1 MNLMN
6 IFKKIIIN
14 PFSVLIIFLFFSTS
28 VFSQDDLFQ
37 ILDEES
43 EKSKTE
49 LLPKRMIFTQRILWG
64 EKGLMRKIKW
74 SPLNIE
80 QREKE
85 LRIRRKMLKAHQA
98 IGFVTLA
105 GFIAQGIIGVQLY
118 NGNYSNYKFHKTVGH
133 LTSISYFTGASL
145 SLFSP
150 PPLINKKIKGFSS
163 AKAHKYLA
171 TVHFSSMVMTNI
183 FSNSNRKLHKLSAY
197 TAFGSYAAAI
207 LVFKF

>member
-1 MNLMN
+1 MN

-49 LLPKRMIFTQRILWG
+49 LLPKRMIFTKRILWG

-85 LRIRRKMLKAHQA
+85 LRIRRKMLKTHQI

-105 GFIAQGIIGVQLY
+105 GFLAQG
-118 NGNYSNYKFHKTVGH
+118 NYWCPIV
-133 LTSISYFTGASL
+133 
-145 SLFSP
+145 
-150 PPLINKKIKGFSS
+150 
-163 AKAHKYLA
+163 
-171 TVHFSSMVMTNI
+171 
-183 FSNSNRKLHKLSAY
+183 
-197 TAFGSYAAAI
+197 
-207 LVFKF
+207 

>member
-1 MNLMN
+1 MN

-133 LTSISYFTGASL
+133 LTSISYFSGAGL

-171 TVHFSSMVMTNI
+171 TVHFSSMIMTNI

>member
-1 MNLMN
+1 MN

-133 LTSISYFTGASL
+133 LTSISYFTGAGL

-171 TVHFSSMVMTNI
+171 TVHFSSMIMTNI

-197 TAFGSYAAAI
+197 TAFGSYAVAI

>member
-1 MNLMN
+1 MN
-6 IFKKIIIN
+6 IFKKIIIDH
-14 PFSVLIIFLFFSTS
+14 FSVLIIFLFFSTS

-133 LTSISYFTGASL
+133 LTSISYFTGAGL

-171 TVHFSSMVMTNI
+171 TIHFSSMIMTNI

>member
-1 MNLMN
+1 MN

-85 LRIRRKMLKAHQA
+85 LRIRRKMLKAHKA
-98 IGFVTLA
+98 IDFVTLA
-105 GFIAQGIIGVQLY
+105 VFIAQGIIGVQLY

-133 LTSISYFTGASL
+133 LTSISYFTGAGL

-171 TVHFSSMVMTNI
+171 TIHFSSMIMTNI

>member
-1 MNLMN
+1 MN

-133 LTSISYFTGASL
+133 LTSISYFTGAGL

-171 TVHFSSMVMTNI
+171 TIHFSSMIMTNI

>member
-1 MNLMN
+1 MN

-14 PFSVLIIFLFFSTS
+14 HFSVLIIFLFFSTS

-133 LTSISYFTGASL
+133 LTSISYFTGAGL

-171 TVHFSSMVMTNI
+171 TVHFSSMIMTNI

>member
-1 MNLMN
+1 MN

-14 PFSVLIIFLFFSTS
+14 PFSFLIIFLFFSIS
-28 VFSQDDLFQ
+28 VFSQDDLFKM
-37 ILDEES
+37 LYEES

-133 LTSISYFTGASL
+133 LTSISYFTGAGL

-171 TVHFSSMVMTNI
+171 TIHFSSMIMTNI

>member
-1 MNLMN
+1 MN

-14 PFSVLIIFLFFSTS
+14 PFSVLIIFLFFSIS

-133 LTSISYFTGASL
+133 LTSISYFTGAGL

-171 TVHFSSMVMTNI
+171 TIHFSSMIMTNI

>member
-1 MNLMN
+1 MN
-6 IFKKIIIN
+6 IFKKIIIDH
-14 PFSVLIIFLFFSTS
+14 FSVLIIFLFFSTS

-133 LTSISYFTGASL
+133 LTSISYFSGAGL

-171 TVHFSSMVMTNI
+171 TIHFSSMIMTNI

>member
-1 MNLMN
+1 MN

-118 NGNYSNYKFHKTVGH
+118 KGNYSNYKFHKTVGH
-133 LTSISYFTGASL
+133 LTSISYFTGAGL

-171 TVHFSSMVMTNI
+171 TVHFSSMIMTNI

>member
-1 MNLMN
+1 MN

-133 LTSISYFTGASL
+133 LTSISYFTGAGL

>member
-1 MNLMN
+1 MN

-14 PFSVLIIFLFFSTS
+14 HFSVLIIFLFFSTS

-133 LTSISYFTGASL
+133 LTSISYFTGAGL

-163 AKAHKYLA
+163 AEAHKYLA
-171 TVHFSSMVMTNI
+171 TIHFSSMIMTNI

>member
-1 MNLMN
+1 MN

>member
-1 MNLMN
+1 MN

-14 PFSVLIIFLFFSTS
+14 LFSVLIIFLFFSTS

-133 LTSISYFTGASL
+133 LTSISYFSGAGL

-171 TVHFSSMVMTNI
+171 TIHFSSMIMTNI

>member
-1 MNLMN
+1 MN

-14 PFSVLIIFLFFSTS
+14 HFSVLIIFLFFSTS

-133 LTSISYFTGASL
+133 LTSISYFTGAGL

-171 TVHFSSMVMTNI
+171 TIHFSSMIMTNI

>member
-1 MNLMN
+1 
-6 IFKKIIIN
+6 
-14 PFSVLIIFLFFSTS
+14 
-28 VFSQDDLFQ
+28 
-37 ILDEES
+37 
-43 EKSKTE
+43 
-49 LLPKRMIFTQRILWG
+49 MIFTQRILWG

-98 IGFVTLA
+98 VGFVTLA

-133 LTSISYFTGASL
+133 LTSISYFSGAGL

-150 PPLINKKIKGFSS
+150 PPLINKKIKPEIKNKLIELFFNNSSSLFLSLFDIASETRGF
-163 AKAHKYLA
+163 
-171 TVHFSSMVMTNI
+171 TI
-183 FSNSNRKLHKLSAY
+183 
-197 TAFGSYAAAI
+197 
-207 LVFKF
+207 

>member
-6 IFKKIIIN
+6 IFKTININ
-14 PFSVLIIFLFFSTS
+14 PFSVLIIFLFFSIS

-37 ILDEES
+37 MLDEES
-43 EKSKTE
+43 EMSKTE

-133 LTSISYFTGASL
+133 LTSISYFTGAGL

-150 PPLINKKIKGFSS
+150 PPLVKRYKYPLPPSKRSS
-163 AKAHKYLA
+163 AP
-171 TVHFSSMVMTNI
+171 TIVT
-183 FSNSNRKLHKLSAY
+183 RKLLSDIVW
-197 TAFGSYAAAI
+197 TRIKS
-207 LVFKF
+207 VVS

>member
-1 MNLMN
+1 MN

-133 LTSISYFTGASL
+133 LTSISYFTGAGL

-150 PPLINKKIKGFSS
+150 PPLVNKKIKGFSS

-171 TVHFSSMVMTNI
+171 TIHFSSMIMTNI

>member
-1 MNLMN
+1 MN

-49 LLPKRMIFTQRILWG
+49 LLPKKMIFTQRILWG

-133 LTSISYFTGASL
+133 LTSISYFTGAGL

>member
-1 MNLMN
+1 MN

-133 LTSISYFTGASL
+133 LTSISYFSGAGL

-171 TVHFSSMVMTNI
+171 TIHFSSMIMTNI

>member
-1 MNLMN
+1 MN

-14 PFSVLIIFLFFSTS
+14 HFSVLIIFLFFSTS

-133 LTSISYFTGASL
+133 LTSISYFSGAGL

-171 TVHFSSMVMTNI
+171 TIHFSSMIMTNI

>member
-1 MNLMN
+1 MN

-14 PFSVLIIFLFFSTS
+14 PFSVLIIFLFFSIS

-37 ILDEES
+37 MLDQES
-43 EKSKTE
+43 ENSKTE

-133 LTSISYFTGASL
+133 LTSISYFTGAGL

-171 TVHFSSMVMTNI
+171 TIHFSSMIMTNI

>member
-1 MNLMN
+1 MN

-14 PFSVLIIFLFFSTS
+14 PFSVLIIFLFFSIS

-37 ILDEES
+37 MLDEES

-133 LTSISYFTGASL
+133 LTSISYFTGAGL

-171 TVHFSSMVMTNI
+171 TVHFSSMIMTNI

>member
-1 MNLMN
+1 MN

-133 LTSISYFTGASL
+133 LTSISYFTGAGL

-197 TAFGSYAAAI
+197 TAFGSYAAAV

>member
-1 MNLMN
+1 MN

-197 TAFGSYAAAI
+197 TAFGSYAAAV

>member
-1 MNLMN
+1 MN

-14 PFSVLIIFLFFSTS
+14 PFSVLIIFFFFSIS

-37 ILDEES
+37 MLDEES

-133 LTSISYFTGASL
+133 LTSISYFTGAGL

-171 TVHFSSMVMTNI
+171 TIHFSSMIMTNI

>member
-1 MNLMN
+1 MN

-133 LTSISYFTGASL
+133 LTSISYFTGAGL

-171 TVHFSSMVMTNI
+171 TVHFSSMIMTNI

>member
-133 LTSISYFTGASL
+133 LTSISYFTGAGL

-171 TVHFSSMVMTNI
+171 TVHFSSMIMTNI